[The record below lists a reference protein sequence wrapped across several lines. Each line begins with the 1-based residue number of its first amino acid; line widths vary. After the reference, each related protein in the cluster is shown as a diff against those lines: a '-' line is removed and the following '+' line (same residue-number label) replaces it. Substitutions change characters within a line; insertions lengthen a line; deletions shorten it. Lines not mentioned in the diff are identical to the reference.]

1 METQHIGNLIHQQI
15 SQVKATHLPTPYLSG
30 DVEKFELALSSQLVK
45 DTPLEELKQVL
56 RKIIMKLGIREQN
69 LPNDLAKAVLIEH
82 IYENYGGHRLNEI
95 PLAFDMAIRGGLCD
109 SDGEVVDPN
118 CFESFSCIYVSKIMN
133 AYRFWSES
141 EYRTLPTRKP
151 EHQKIFTQ
159 EELDDYAREDAE
171 WTYQMFLKQ
180 LPLTYPESNDK
191 ILRQDGLLKDGE
203 LVMEFFLRKATS
215 GAEHIYT
222 RMNNNY

>member
-1 METQHIGNLIHQQI
+1 MP
-15 SQVKATHLPTPYLSG
+15 LPSG
-30 DVEKFELALSSQLVK
+30 DVKKFHLALSSKLVK
-45 DTPLEELKQVL
+45 DSSLEELKQVL
-56 RKIIMKLGIREQN
+56 RKIIVKLGIREQN
-69 LPNDLAKAVLIEH
+69 LPDEFSKAVLIEH
-82 IYENYGGHRLNEI
+82 ILENYGGHRLNEI

-109 SDGEVVDPN
+109 ENGEMVDPN

-133 AYRFWSES
+133 AYRVWATS
-141 EYRTLPTRKP
+141 EYRTMPTKKP
-151 EHQKIFTQ
+151 ESQKIFTQ

-171 WTYQMFLKQ
+171 WQYQMFLKQ